1 MAEATTRRALL
12 RHYDAVEASL
22 RETLASAC
30 RVTASPEAADEGRT
44 EDESADGALLVII
57 SLVGDLEWSVFLG
70 FPRRTAVAIGE
81 RFFGA
86 PLAFESDDL
95 SDCIGELGNIFAGE
109 LRARLE
115 RRGVAAEMSLP
126 IVMRGAGI
134 HLFVGRS
141 CPNDGRFTKTEFGRL
156 WCKVVS
162 GKEGPSSGRPAP
174 GTDPTGTILS

>member
-1 MAEATTRRALL
+1 MAEATTRRAL

-22 RETLASAC
+22 RKTLASAC
-30 RVTASPEAADEGRT
+30 RVTTSPETGDEART

-57 SLVGDLEWSVFLG
+57 SLVGDVEWSVFLG
-70 FPRRTAVAIGE
+70 FPRRTAVAVGE

-86 PLAFESDDL
+86 VMPFESEDL

-109 LRARLE
+109 LRAHLE
-115 RRGVAAEMSLP
+115 RRGIAADMSLP

-141 CPNDGRFTKTEFGRL
+141 CPNEGRFTTTELGRL

-162 GKEGPSSGRPAP
+162 GKEGPSGGRPAP
-174 GTDPTGTILS
+174 GTGGAGTRLS